1 MAQSNKP
8 VPSAEQQRIVDADAN
23 ANVIVVAGAG
33 SGKTFTMTERVIH
46 LIHEGVPP
54 EHILGLTFTNKAAS
68 ELLSRVSKAVLDD
81 ARERARE
88 GGPHPARLAFM
99 KPDVRTYDA
108 FFQSIVRQYGLLVG
122 FDPQTQPLSVAGA
135 RQIIAS
141 VVGRHV
147 DEIVQLPVDMGS
159 FGTVV
164 DAVGALANNIA
175 NSMIGNGC
183 LTVADAIERITQWD
197 AAFRTQIL
205 DLLQTDETGLLTG
218 PLADR
223 QRGATPKAVKDVLKA
238 RKKAEKKGGEYVET
252 PGDKDAVGE
261 AIHADAELAAR
272 DLYLVAMKRDVLL
285 GLVREFDEEKRRRHM
300 AEYSDFVIA
309 AYQLVERFPSIGAH
323 YRRQFTHVLLDEF
336 QDTSTTQSA
345 LLAALFH
352 VDEPHGTDRSA
363 AVSAVGDPFQS
374 IYAWRG
380 ASPGAFRMFINDFH
394 MPAAAE
400 PLPMTRTRRNS
411 RVVLQGANNLTK
423 VLRRVEQRP
432 SSANAQEVP
441 VQPLRNVDDGSVEVD
456 EGTLA
461 VLGFQ
466 TRGQE
471 VDAVTR
477 FVKQSV
483 EQYGDAC
490 KPGDSPQEVDGLV

>member
-159 FGTVV
+159 
-164 DAVGALANNIA
+164 LARWWMPWA
-175 NSMIGNGC
+175 HWRTTS
-183 LTVADAIERITQWD
+183 RI
-197 AAFRTQIL
+197 R
-205 DLLQTDETGLLTG
+205 
-218 PLADR
+218 
-223 QRGATPKAVKDVLKA
+223 
-238 RKKAEKKGGEYVET
+238 
-252 PGDKDAVGE
+252 
-261 AIHADAELAAR
+261 
-272 DLYLVAMKRDVLL
+272 
-285 GLVREFDEEKRRRHM
+285 
-300 AEYSDFVIA
+300 
-309 AYQLVERFPSIGAH
+309 
-323 YRRQFTHVLLDEF
+323 
-336 QDTSTTQSA
+336 
-345 LLAALFH
+345 
-352 VDEPHGTDRSA
+352 
-363 AVSAVGDPFQS
+363 
-374 IYAWRG
+374 
-380 ASPGAFRMFINDFH
+380 
-394 MPAAAE
+394 
-400 PLPMTRTRRNS
+400 
-411 RVVLQGANNLTK
+411 
-423 VLRRVEQRP
+423 
-432 SSANAQEVP
+432 
-441 VQPLRNVDDGSVEVD
+441 
-456 EGTLA
+456 
-461 VLGFQ
+461 
-466 TRGQE
+466 
-471 VDAVTR
+471 
-477 FVKQSV
+477 
-483 EQYGDAC
+483 
-490 KPGDSPQEVDGLV
+490 

>member
-8 VPSAEQQRIVDADAN
+8 VPSAEQQRIIDADAD

-81 ARERARE
+81 ARERAKE
-88 GGPHPARLAFM
+88 GGPYPARLAFM

-122 FDPQTQPLSVAGA
+122 FDPQTQPLSAAGA

-197 AAFRTQIL
+197 ATFRTQIL
-205 DLLQTDETGLLTG
+205 DLLQTDESGLLTG

-223 QRGATPKAVKDVLKA
+223 QRGATPKAVKSVLKA
-238 RKKAEKKGGEYVET
+238 IKKVEKKGGEYVET
-252 PGDKDAVGE
+252 PGDKDAVSE
-261 AIHADAELAAR
+261 AMHADAELAAR
-272 DLYLVAMKRDVLL
+272 DLYLM
-285 GLVREFDEEKRRRHM
+285 GDETRC
-300 AEYSDFVIA
+300 A
-309 AYQLVERFPSIGAH
+309 ARA
-323 YRRQFTHVLLDEF
+323 R
-336 QDTSTTQSA
+336 A
-345 LLAALFH
+345 
-352 VDEPHGTDRSA
+352 
-363 AVSAVGDPFQS
+363 
-374 IYAWRG
+374 
-380 ASPGAFRMFINDFH
+380 
-394 MPAAAE
+394 
-400 PLPMTRTRRNS
+400 
-411 RVVLQGANNLTK
+411 
-423 VLRRVEQRP
+423 
-432 SSANAQEVP
+432 
-441 VQPLRNVDDGSVEVD
+441 
-456 EGTLA
+456 
-461 VLGFQ
+461 
-466 TRGQE
+466 
-471 VDAVTR
+471 
-477 FVKQSV
+477 
-483 EQYGDAC
+483 
-490 KPGDSPQEVDGLV
+490 

>member
-285 GLVREFDEEKRRRHM
+285 GLVREFDEEFSLRITVGERVAVLENLFSHRGVEFHSIEFYYHVTPTVSLIEGIT
-300 AEYSDFVIA
+300 AQESDLETEFWTPKCGLEVRPV
-309 AYQLVERFPSIGAH
+309 QCVE
-323 YRRQFTHVLLDEF
+323 L
-336 QDTSTTQSA
+336 
-345 LLAALFH
+345 
-352 VDEPHGTDRSA
+352 
-363 AVSAVGDPFQS
+363 
-374 IYAWRG
+374 
-380 ASPGAFRMFINDFH
+380 
-394 MPAAAE
+394 
-400 PLPMTRTRRNS
+400 
-411 RVVLQGANNLTK
+411 
-423 VLRRVEQRP
+423 LRR
-432 SSANAQEVP
+432 
-441 VQPLRNVDDGSVEVD
+441 GW
-456 EGTLA
+456 
-461 VLGFQ
+461 
-466 TRGQE
+466 
-471 VDAVTR
+471 
-477 FVKQSV
+477 
-483 EQYGDAC
+483 
-490 KPGDSPQEVDGLV
+490 